1 MARPFKTTQESVLTQ
16 LPDSLKD
23 SKPTVKVAQF
33 HVGIDLLGSKTS
45 AHSKDS
51 DIYELTNSLLLHSK
65 KTKRIVVIPFTNIRG
80 YELL

>member
-1 MARPFKTTQESVLTQ
+1 MAGPRKSTDTVLTV
-16 LPDSLKD
+16 LPAYLKD
-23 SKPTVKVAQF
+23 TKPTVKVAQF

-51 DIYELTNSLLLHSK
+51 DIYELPNAVLLHSK
-65 KTKRIVVIPFTNIRG
+65 KTKRIVVVPFTNVRG